1 MKMHIDKVHMTD
13 VKKEVKDTPYYHS
26 KRGRK
31 TNIIYVVMFCSFSF
45 SAAINDTVQVSFVS
59 IGRFIVLSVLLI
71 SGHFSTVSVQVQIL
85 QPAVYNETSI
95 AEP

>member
-31 TNIIYVVMFCSFSF
+31 TNIIHVVMF
-45 SAAINDTVQVSFVS
+45 
-59 IGRFIVLSVLLI
+59 VLSQ
-71 SGHFSTVSVQVQIL
+71 FQW
-85 QPAVYNETSI
+85 P
-95 AEP
+95 